1 MYCPFRDCLCIPA
14 ATSLCCNSECLQK
27 CLQLRWIASTGLIW
41 SSASSDERLGHRE
54 TRARFAIPSLGNLR
68 FWLWVDDDQV
78 ENLAREV
85 EGRALVSEGLLTR
98 GRRPRRGIWRAPNRL
113 CGQCPEG
120 RWWPRG
126 ARGCRRRSGA
136 GRVLSTM
143 AGGGGIEQQTV
154 PSSGRSRQD
163 ALWSAMNK
171 FLSGGGFRVCVCVL
185 VCFPPAIG
193 ALKNQMPKVE
203 RQR

>member
-41 SSASSDERLGHRE
+41 SSASSEERIGHRE
-54 TRARFAIPSLGNLR
+54 TRACFAIPSHGNLS
-68 FWLWVDDDQV
+68 FWLWVDDVQV
-78 ENLAREV
+78 ESLVREV
-85 EGRALVSEGLLTR
+85 GGHALVSEGLLTR
-98 GRRPRRGIWRAPNRL
+98 GQRPWRGIWRAPNSL
-113 CGQCPEG
+113 CGQRPEG
-120 RWWPRG
+120 RRWPQG

-171 FLSGGGFRVCVCVL
+171 FLSGGGVGVFVL
-185 VCFPPAIG
+185 VCLLAVIG
-193 ALKNQMPKVE
+193 VWKKQMPEVE